1 MPKVS
6 DPISFN
12 CPLSVP
18 SLCSG
23 LLLMVQI
30 GSKMGSI
37 AAKTTFGSLL
47 SSSPRPCM
55 RKRTLSAYRL
65 GNLAGY
71 ALKRYVITL
80 LWSQK
85 AHTETNMRD
94 SKVRFNVAYSQ
105 DQTRVHVGS
114 ALWPAFDFLE

>member
-6 DPISFN
+6 DPVSFN
-12 CPLSVP
+12 CPLSVH

-37 AAKTTFGSLL
+37 AAKTTFGSLVFQ
-47 SSSPRPCM
+47 SSRM

-65 GNLAGY
+65 GNLAGNT
-71 ALKRYVITL
+71 LKRYVITL

-85 AHTETNMRD
+85 ANTETDMRD

-105 DQTRVHVGS
+105 DQTHVHVGS
-114 ALWPAFDFLE
+114 A